1 MKEERIIALFKL
13 GKKKYMEELLHE
25 GHVFMNSVS
34 YFAKIE
40 DDSTRADPDEGTSYC
55 LDGEGAR
62 FRRKKGNEWQTIGS
76 LSGAIK
82 FRSDTLV
89 TANLYCLHARTEHDY
104 GQEFNL
110 DQLGFGEAYVLFLN
124 YDEFQRRIENAAT
137 QLGQHIQSGM
147 VEYVSRKNYTGTMG
161 TFRKFSEFAKHQEFR
176 IVILPG
182 TGKPLSLKLG
192 DLSDIAIIGKTS
204 EKLRFDRKTRQ

>member
-13 GKKKYMEELLHE
+13 GEKKYMEELLHE

-34 YFAKIE
+34 YFARTE
-40 DDSTRADPDEGTSYC
+40 DDSIRSDPDEGTSYC
-55 LDGEGAR
+55 LDGEDSR
-62 FRRKKGNEWQTIGS
+62 FRRKKGKEWHTIGS

-82 FRSDTLV
+82 FRSDTLA

-104 GQEFNL
+104 GQEFKL
-110 DQLGFGEAYVLFLN
+110 DQLGFGKAYVLFLN
-124 YDEFQRRIENAAT
+124 YDEFQKRIQKAVT
-137 QLGQHIQSGM
+137 QLGQLIQSGM
-147 VEYVSRKNYTGTMG
+147 VEYVSRIDYTGTIG
-161 TFRKFSEFAKHQEFR
+161 IFRKFSEFAKHQEFR

-182 TGKPLSLKLG
+182 IGRPLSLKLG

-204 EKLRFDRKTRQ
+204 ERLRFDRKSG